1 MNITDQQMLIDG
13 NLVGAGNGQT
23 YEVVNPATEEV
34 VGTAPD
40 AQVEDVER
48 AIAAARRAFDETDWS
63 TDVELRRR
71 CLTQLQNN
79 LRKVAD
85 EIRPVLT
92 AESGMP
98 LALSFPMGLDG
109 PVESLG
115 YWPELL
121 STYEFERSLP
131 RKHIMGGQS
140 LRTVRK
146 EAAGV
151 VAAITPWNFPFQLN
165 LTKIGGAL
173 AAGCTVILKPAPDT
187 PWSGTVLAAAA
198 ADTDIPAGV
207 LNIVTTSD
215 NRVAEVLTTHRDV
228 DQITFTGSTAT
239 GRLVM
244 RNASET
250 IKRVSLELGGKS
262 AAIILDDADLAS
274 SVAMAA
280 GAVCMHAGQGCAL
293 ATRLLIP
300 NHLMDQAAAI
310 GKQIL
315 SGLPWGDPTD
325 MANMMGPLINRS
337 QFEKVLD
344 YIELG
349 KTQARLVIGGTRPE
363 QHSKGYFVP
372 PTLFSHV
379 PADSRIARE
388 EIFGPVICL
397 IGFADDD
404 DAVRIA
410 NDSEFG
416 LSGSVYSS
424 DVERAKRVA
433 VRLRT
438 GTIALNG
445 AQWFDPESPFGGY
458 KQSGLGREWGV
469 EGLEDFLE
477 TKTFS
482 YPAT

>member
-1 MNITDQQMLIDG
+1 MNIIDQQMLIDG
-13 NLVGAGNGQT
+13 QLVDAHSGRT
-23 YEVVNPATEEV
+23 YDVLNPATEEV
-34 VGTAPD
+34 VGVAPD
-40 AQVEDVER
+40 AQVDDVER

-85 EIRPVLT
+85 EIRPILT

-98 LALSFPMGLDG
+98 MSLSFPMGLDG

-115 YWPELL
+115 YWPDLL
-121 STYEFERSLP
+121 STYEFERTLP
-131 RKHIMGGQS
+131 TKQIMGGES
-140 LRTVRK
+140 VRTVRK

-165 LTKIGGAL
+165 LTKLGGAL
-173 AAGCTVILKPAPDT
+173 AAGCTVVLKPAPDT
-187 PWSGTVLAAAA
+187 PWSATVLAAAA
-198 ADTDIPAGV
+198 MDTDLPAGV

-215 NRVAEVLTTHRDV
+215 NRVAEVLTTHPDV
-228 DQITFTGSTAT
+228 DQVTFTGSTAT

-274 SVAMAA
+274 SLAIAV

-293 ATRLLIP
+293 ATRLLVP

-310 GKQIL
+310 AEQVM

-325 MANMMGPLINRS
+325 MTNMMGPLINRA
-337 QFEKVLD
+337 QFEKVLA
-344 YIELG
+344 YIETG
-349 KTQARLVIGGTRPE
+349 KSEARLVTGGSRPE
-363 QHSKGYFVP
+363 QYTKGYFVA

-379 PADSRIARE
+379 PADSTIARE
-388 EIFGPVICL
+388 EIFGPVAVL
-397 IGFADDD
+397 IGFEDDN

-410 NDSEFG
+410 NDSDFG
-416 LSGSVYSS
+416 LSGAVYSG

-433 VRLRT
+433 VKLRT

>member
-1 MNITDQQMLIDG
+1 MLVTDQKILIDG
-13 NLVGAGNGQT
+13 ELVGATDGRT
-23 YEVVNPATEEV
+23 YEVFNPATEEV
-34 VGTAPD
+34 AGIAPD
-40 AQVEDVER
+40 AQVADVER
-48 AIAAARRAFDETDWS
+48 AIAAARRAFDETDWA

-71 CLTQLQNN
+71 CLTQLQDN
-79 LRKVAD
+79 LRKMAD
-85 EIRPVLT
+85 EVRPLLT

-115 YWPELL
+115 FWPDLL
-121 STYEFERSLP
+121 STYEFERTLAP
-131 RKHIMGGQS
+131 KQIMGGES
-140 LRTVRK
+140 VRTVRK

-173 AAGCTVILKPAPDT
+173 AAGCTVVLKPAPDT

-198 ADTDIPAGV
+198 VDTDIPAGV

-228 DQITFTGSTAT
+228 DQITFTGSTRT
-239 GRLVM
+239 GRLIM

-250 IKRVSLELGGKS
+250 VKRVSLELGGKS

-280 GAVCMHAGQGCAL
+280 AAVCMHAGQGCAL
-293 ATRLLIP
+293 ATRLLVP
-300 NHLMDQAAAI
+300 NHLMDQVAAI
-310 GKQIL
+310 AEQVL

-325 MANMMGPLINRS
+325 MANMMGPLINRA
-337 QFEKVLD
+337 QFDKVLD
-344 YIELG
+344 YIEVG
-349 KTQARLVIGGTRPE
+349 KSEARLVVGGGRPE
-363 QHSKGYFVP
+363 KYTKGYFVA

-379 PADSRIARE
+379 PPDSRIARE
-388 EIFGPVICL
+388 EIFGPVVVL
-397 IGFADDD
+397 IGFADDE

-416 LSGSVYSS
+416 LSGSVYSA
-424 DVERAKRVA
+424 DVERAKRIA
-433 VRLRT
+433 LRLRT

-445 AQWFDPESPFGGY
+445 AQWFDVESPFGGY

-482 YPAT
+482 YPVS